1 MLFNS
6 YEFLFGFLPLTVIL
20 FFGLA
25 RKSHALAAGLLAL
38 ASLVFYAWWDPA
50 NLLVIL
56 PSIAFNF
63 AMGKAI
69 TNSRDS
75 ARAKARVLLVLA
87 VGLNLSALAFFKYTN
102 FLITNLND
110 AMSLGL
116 PPANINL
123 PLGISF
129 FTFTQIAYLVD
140 AWRGEVKEYNPVHY
154 ALFVTYFPHLIA
166 GPILHHKQMMPQFG
180 REATYHPSARHV
192 ALGLSVFTVG
202 LAKKVLIA
210 DELAP
215 HANRLFDA
223 ANPGL
228 YGFTE
233 AWLGSLAYTFQLYF
247 DFSGYSDMA
256 VGLSLLFGITLPIN
270 FLSPYKSVNII
281 EFWRR
286 WHITLSTFLRDYL
299 YISLGG
305 NRSGKARRY
314 LNLLTTM
321 LLGGL
326 WHGANWTF
334 VIWGGLH
341 GLYLVINHGWQSLT
355 SGRRAPA
362 ALSPWLKGLSVLLT
376 FVAVVV
382 AWVFFRADSVTDAL
396 AILTQMTDTESAM
409 APGREHRSL
418 VNLLLVGLLA
428 CWALPNTA
436 QLFGL
441 AESRSRIR
449 WQPDWRWALFIAG
462 LFLTCVASL
471 NNVTQFIY
479 FQF

>member
-6 YEFLFGFLPLTVIL
+6 YEFIFLFLPLTALL

-25 RKSHALAAGLLAL
+25 RLSHGWAGGLLAA
-38 ASLVFYAWWDPA
+38 ASLFFYAWWDPA
-50 NLLVIL
+50 NLLVLL
-56 PSIAFNF
+56 PSIGFNF
-63 AMGKAI
+63 LMGRTITRHRDIEPLRARLLLVAAI
-69 TNSRDS
+69 TAN
-75 ARAKARVLLVLA
+75 LA
-87 VGLNLSALAFFKYTN
+87 ALAGFKYTN
-102 FLITNLND
+102 FLIDNLNM
-110 AMSLGL
+110 AFGAGL
-116 PPANINL
+116 PPANIAL

-166 GPILHHKQMMPQFG
+166 GPILHHKQMMPQFNH
-180 REATYHPSARHV
+180 AAIYSPSARSL
-192 ALGLSVFTVG
+192 ALGFSVFTVG

-215 HANRLFDA
+215 HANTLFNA
-223 ANPGL
+223 ADPGAT
-228 YGFTE
+228 GFTG

-256 VGLSLLFGITLPIN
+256 VGLSLLFGITLPVN

-305 NRSGKARRY
+305 NRRGSARRY

-334 VIWGGLH
+334 VVWGGLH
-341 GLYLVINHGWQSLT
+341 GMYLVINHGWQSLT
-355 SGRRAPA
+355 AGWRLPAPLA
-362 ALSPWLKGLSVLLT
+362 PLAKLLSLLLT
-376 FVAVVV
+376 FAAVVV
-382 AWVFFRADSVTDAL
+382 AWVFFRADNVGDAL
-396 AILTQMTDTESAM
+396 TILSRMADPGSAV
-409 APGREHRSL
+409 APGRDARSL
-418 VNLLLVGLLA
+418 LNLLAISLLA

-441 AESRSRIR
+441 VESRARIVWR
-449 WQPDWRWALFIAG
+449 PDWRWALFIAT